1 MRLFLGGVSINKAK
15 VTEADIYATNGVI
28 HVVDEVILPETKAAE
43 PASTPVS
50 QVSNLVSMNELVM

>member
-1 MRLFLGGVSINKAK
+1 MSINKAK

-43 PASTPVS
+43 PVSSSVS
-50 QVSNLVSMNELVM
+50 QLLKTSLNKIIGNII